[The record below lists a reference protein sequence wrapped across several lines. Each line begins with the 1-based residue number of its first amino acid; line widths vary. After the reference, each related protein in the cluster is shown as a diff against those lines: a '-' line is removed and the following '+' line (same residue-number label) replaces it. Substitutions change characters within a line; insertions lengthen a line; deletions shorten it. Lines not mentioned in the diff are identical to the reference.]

1 MRENGDREQPR
12 DDQFLTIFFVPWRE
26 ALGGANAAEEFQLL
40 RVWNGVGLDGVRKHF
55 NRGLR
60 LQCLLVDMD
69 GYGAL
74 SW

>member
-1 MRENGDREQPR
+1 MAGAYDDR
-12 DDQFLTIFFVPWRE
+12 DGWIWMDGAFVPWRE
-26 ALGGANAAEEFQLL
+26 ALGGTNAAEEFQLL
-40 RVWNGVGLDGVRKHF
+40 RVWNGVGLNGIRKHF
-55 NRGLR
+55 NSGLR